1 MVCIEGQERLNI
13 GLGIFLTSKDSTD
26 CVGARN
32 SSGLPLKT
40 GTCHIFE
47 FDDVVLRILQ
57 RKDLIN
63 GVICGHNAVSTGL
76 PRHEVL
82 NLLSNIID
90 NDLIL
95 WYGFWRI
102 DFTAFPILFH
112 QLNAYMLE
120 HIKDWFFPGFKDRG
134 IEGFSDI

>member
-1 MVCIEGQERLNI
+1 MNI

-26 CVGARN
+26 FVGARN

-63 GVICGHNAVSTGL
+63 GVICGHNAIATGL

-82 NLLSNIID
+82 NLLSNIRD

-95 WYGFWRI
+95 GMVSGESILRC
-102 DFTAFPILFH
+102 FPIPFH
-112 QLNAYMLE
+112 PLNAYMLE
-120 HIKDWFFPGFKDRG
+120 H
-134 IEGFSDI
+134 